1 MFPLTFLWER
11 GIFREWLFC
20 FALKAQRWRLM
31 FDFGVDR
38 GFFFSFSNT
47 ETVSSSSLHKLW
59 ELGKD
64 CHKE

>member
-1 MFPLTFLWER
+1 MFPL
-11 GIFREWLFC
+11 LFFGKGDSGNGC

-31 FDFGVDR
+31 FDFGIDR

-47 ETVSSSSLHKLW
+47 ETVSPSSLHKVW
-59 ELGKD
+59 GLGKD